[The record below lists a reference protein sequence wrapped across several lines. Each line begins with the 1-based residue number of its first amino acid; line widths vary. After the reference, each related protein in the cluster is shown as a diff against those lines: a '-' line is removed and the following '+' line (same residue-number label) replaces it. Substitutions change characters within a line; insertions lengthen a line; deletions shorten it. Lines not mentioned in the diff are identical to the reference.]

1 MVKMRLVFEENDYY
15 LSLAIAEG
23 ERLDEDD
30 QQVTAIPRAPRS
42 ATVNAFPATVA

>member
-30 QQVTAIPRAPRS
+30 QQVTAMHRAPRS
-42 ATVNAFPATVA
+42 ATAKAFPAIIA